1 MSTIRVKTL
10 STDIMLLCR
19 ETFKEWSED
28 GASGI
33 AASLAYY
40 TIFSL
45 SPLLILIALLLG
57 LVLDQSSIQTGLIDG
72 VRSAVGDSGAQ
83 FMLNLIRS
91 RQTSSSDFVGTIIWI
106 SVVIWGA
113 SGLFA
118 QLQSALNKIWE
129 VRPVPGR
136 SPTAI
141 VRLRFKSFMLVMF
154 VALVLLLSMLANTA
168 LNSVLANGQ
177 HQTIELFARPIQLIL
192 TVAMTALLIGA
203 VFKTLPDVIIDW
215 EDLWVGATV
224 TALLFCVGQLIVGFY
239 LAHANVGS
247 VFGAAG
253 SLTAILVWIYYSAQ
267 ILLLGAEFTEVW
279 ARHFGKYIRPDDDA
293 MWINEANAREEAEEA
308 DVSFDEEDSNK
319 NKLAEVAE
327 ERRRRSE
334 QMRRVAQR
342 VRRRKTSEHH
352 GD

>member
-1 MSTIRVKTL
+1 MLATRLRTL
-10 STDIMLLCR
+10 STDIVVLCR
-19 ETFKEWSED
+19 ETINEWAED

-83 FMLNLIRS
+83 FMLNLIHS
-91 RQTSSSDFVGTIIWI
+91 RQSSGDFVGTVIWI

-113 SGLFA
+113 SGLFT
-118 QLQSALNKIWE
+118 QLQNALNKIWE
-129 VRPVPGR
+129 VKPVPGR

-177 HQTIELFARPIQLIL
+177 HQTIELFARPLQLIL

-203 VFKTLPDVIIDW
+203 VFKTLPDVLIDW

-224 TALLFCVGQLIVGFY
+224 TAVLFCLGQLVVGFY

-308 DVSFDEEDSNK
+308 HVTFDEEDSNK
-319 NKLAEVAE
+319 AKLTAMAE
-327 ERRRRSE
+327 ERRLRNER
-334 QMRRVAQR
+334 MRKVTQR
-342 VRRRKTSEHH
+342 VRRKKASEQKAE
-352 GD
+352 